1 MTRPL
6 TTCFNAFFL
15 TLLITGGVLAQ
26 SPPPQSD
33 SERAEKMALAGLR
46 RREIP
51 EATLPA
57 LPDETRWWNDLRTAG
72 NAVRTSMGSKK
83 ETKKYLEILAEGR
96 EKSYQPPIPDRGA
109 TLLHQV
115 PFEST
120 SESREK
126 NVNGSL
132 AMVVELLPDG
142 TVGEVKI
149 VQGLGY
155 GLDEKAAEAARK
167 IVFLPAVKDRKFVS
181 FHLPMTMSVTTRKT
195 YP

>member
-1 MTRPL
+1 MKQTL
-6 TTCFNAFFL
+6 ANCFTVFIL
-15 TLLITGGVLAQ
+15 SLIITGGAFAQ
-26 SPPPQSD
+26 STPAQSE
-33 SERAEKMALAGLR
+33 SERAEKMALNALR

-57 LPDETRWWNDLRTAG
+57 SPEEATWWNDLRTAG
-72 NAVRTSMGSKK
+72 NAVRSSMGSKK
-83 ETKKYLEILAEGR
+83 EAKKFLGLLAEGQ

-120 SESREK
+120 AESREK
-126 NVNGSL
+126 NVSGSL
-132 AMVVELLPDG
+132 AMVVELRPDG

-155 GLDEKAAEAARK
+155 GLDEKAAEAARQL
-167 IVFLPAVKDRKFVS
+167 IFLPAVKERKFVS
-181 FHLPMTMSVTTRKT
+181 FHMPMTMSITTRKT